1 MGINGRGPRNSMFAG
16 CFLSRSRVRD
26 VSEIQRLVR
35 RAVRG
40 WLLSSNLSVL
50 KTHCRS
56 GLRDK
61 RSMLE
66 ALSVCKQVLR
76 RWHEKYIDIERNVLT
91 RGTMAP
97 IARHTP
103 TTSGKMRER
112 RIAQARKNGGPP
124 SEFGTRRRDRRLECG
139 ACSASKT
146 CRSVFFRPRCFLFEP
161 PWDSRYSRKRCSV
174 LSWPHI
180 N

>member
-1 MGINGRGPRNSMFAG
+1 MGINGRGPKNSMFAG

-76 RWHEKYIDIERNVLT
+76 RWHEEYIDIERNVLIY
-91 RGTMAP
+91 GTMAP
-97 IARHTP
+97 IARH
-103 TTSGKMRER
+103 
-112 RIAQARKNGGPP
+112 
-124 SEFGTRRRDRRLECG
+124 RRRLGRW
-139 ACSASKT
+139 KT
-146 CRSVFFRPRCFLFEP
+146 SRSGTEGRESPEWIWDETTIEDWNVARAVRWKHVFFQRFLLSAMLSLRISMRLVK
-161 PWDSRYSRKRCSV
+161 DVQSDKV
-174 LSWPHI
+174 LSWLHV